1 MGDKA
6 FSKWFQQ
13 LYPNVLKPRVT
24 HAKDPVPHLPPME
37 WGFEHIQTEI
47 FYEGDLKKGYKICND
62 AVTEDKACSD
72 KYNVDLGVVDHLTYY
87 DIDFAG
93 IILACQ

>member
-1 MGDKA
+1 
-6 FSKWFQQ
+6 
-13 LYPNVLKPRVT
+13 
-24 HAKDPVPHLPPME
+24 ME

-93 IILACQ
+93 IILACQWENEETMKFEKRLIYIFI

>member
-1 MGDKA
+1 
-6 FSKWFQQ
+6 
-13 LYPNVLKPRVT
+13 
-24 HAKDPVPHLPPME
+24 ME

-93 IILACQ
+93 IILACQWENEETMKFEKRLIYIFIYSKKKLSKIWW

>member
-1 MGDKA
+1 
-6 FSKWFQQ
+6 
-13 LYPNVLKPRVT
+13 
-24 HAKDPVPHLPPME
+24 ME

-72 KYNVDLGVVDHLTYY
+72 KYKVDLGVVDHLTYY

-93 IILACQ
+93 IILACQWENEEMRKIEKRLIYIFI